1 MMLDMPAIRWLAGPI
16 AALAV
21 GATACGGGDGGS
33 SGGTAQRPTPTA
45 GAEGTASADPDPPAT
60 PPKKKVAPERERIV
74 RAWANTLRRGNVRG
88 AARYFAVPSLVSNN
102 TPPLK
107 LSTRKQ
113 VQNFN
118 RTLPCGAKV
127 VESVRGP
134 KGFVIVT
141 FLLTERPGPGT
152 CGTGVGAKVRTAF
165 RIRKHHITDWVRVS
179 DPPPEPEPD
188 NVA

>member
-1 MMLDMPAIRWLAGPI
+1 MMLDMPALRWLAGPL

-33 SGGTAQRPTPTA
+33 SGATAQRPTPTA
-45 GAEGTASADPDPPAT
+45 SAGGESGADPDPAA
-60 PPKKKVAPERERIV
+60 PPKKKVNPAKERIV
-74 RAWANTLRRGNVRG
+74 RGWADTLRRGNVRG

-107 LSTRKQ
+107 LSTRTQ
-113 VQNFN
+113 VRNFN

-127 VESVRGP
+127 VEAERGP

-141 FLLTERPGPGT
+141 FVLTERPGPGT

-165 RIRKHHITDWVRVS
+165 RIRKHHITDWVRIS